1 MFERFTARARRVVV
15 HAQEEARELN
25 HNYIGTEH
33 LLLGLL
39 REEESVAA
47 RVLAE
52 LEISLAEV
60 RAQVAEIVG
69 VGQQAPSGHIPFTPR
84 AKKVLELSLRE
95 ALQLSHNYIGTE
107 HILLGLIREG
117 DGVAAQVLKRLGGKL
132 SRVRDKVLELVPAG
146 PAESMEVRQ
155 IRTAVPGPVLD
166 GIIRRLDA
174 IAERLGAIERQL
186 RLAGPAA
193 PAPETAAD
201 EADEA
206 GSGGSAGGEAP
217 PAGET
222 GTGD

>member
-1 MFERFTARARRVVV
+1 
-15 HAQEEARELN
+15 
-25 HNYIGTEH
+25 
-33 LLLGLL
+33 
-39 REEESVAA
+39 
-47 RVLAE
+47 
-52 LEISLAEV
+52 
-60 RAQVAEIVG
+60 
-69 VGQQAPSGHIPFTPR
+69 
-84 AKKVLELSLRE
+84 VLELSLRE

-186 RLAGPAA
+186 GLAGPAA
-193 PAPETAAD
+193 GAPPAPGAAAD
-201 EADEA
+201 EA
-206 GSGGSAGGEAP
+206 GGGSAGEAR